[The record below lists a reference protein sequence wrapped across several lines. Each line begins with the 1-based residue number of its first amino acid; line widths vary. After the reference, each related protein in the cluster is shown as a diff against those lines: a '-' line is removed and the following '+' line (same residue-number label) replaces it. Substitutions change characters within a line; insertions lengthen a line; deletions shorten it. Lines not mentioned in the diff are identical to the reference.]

1 MTAQIFETKAAAFD
15 YLTRGRG
22 FRYERVRAAL
32 GALALPVTLHMGQG
46 GYVLASASNGWEFAV
61 YSTLTQLAAGILQE
75 LAAMPA
81 TATAAPAAP
90 VHFGVS
96 AAGYA
101 PQTLATCL
109 APAGPSLPPVRKWQA
124 QQQQQPQQGP
134 AMQTGPRTRST
145 GPLGLPADAA
155 ALLKRFGLT
164 LDSILTG
171 AENAKMA
178 KGEALSVILHH
189 LPARSLAAA
198 VSGPDD
204 ASTAPRS
211 RLPGLAELARLN
223 NLESLIA
230 SHNGCPWASKGCAG
244 GCLNWSGHGGISTNV
259 ASCRARRTMALIYD
273 ARLYAIC
280 VLWAIG
286 REYKRAQAKRVTLAV
301 RLRGTDDTG
310 WHALKFNLSPDEAV
324 VFARRF
330 GLPIVPGVGTTIA
343 ECLQLAEPGTIEL
356 YEYSK
361 APLRGPLGL
370 LAQRAAGID
379 TTASLAADRQG
390 GLRAAMEAVDH
401 GFRVAIPVA
410 YKKGAPVPC
419 AILLRQDGKTQ
430 RLIAVDGDLSDNRWL
445 DPQGPAGGWDGVAV
459 MLRTKVSQGAD
470 RKVAATFS
478 LTPTAGWQP
487 LAGCGEACL
496 IWPA

>member
-1 MTAQIFETKAAAFD
+1 MPAAPFETKADAFD

-32 GALALPVTLHMGQG
+32 EVLALPVTLHMGQG
-46 GYVLASASNGWEFAV
+46 GYVLASASNGWEFCV
-61 YSTLTQLAAGILQE
+61 FPTLTQLAKGILQE

-81 TATAAPAAP
+81 PAAPAAP
-90 VHFGVS
+90 
-96 AAGYA
+96 
-101 PQTLATCL
+101 
-109 APAGPSLPPVRKWQA
+109 AGPCLPVIKRRHV

-134 AMQTGPRTRST
+134 ALQTGPRTRST

-164 LDSILTG
+164 LDSVLTG

-178 KGEALSVILHH
+178 KGTALSVILHH

-198 VSGPDD
+198 VSGPTD
-204 ASTAPRS
+204 ATTAPRS
-211 RLPGLAELARLN
+211 RLSGLAALARLN

-230 SHNGCPWASKGCAG
+230 GYNGCLWASKGCAG

-286 REYKRAQAKRVTLAV
+286 REYKRAQAKKVTLAV

-310 WHALKFNLSPDEAV
+310 WHALRFNLLPEEAA

-330 GLPIVPGVGTTIA
+330 GLPIVPGIGTTIS
-343 ECLQLAEPGTIEL
+343 ECLQLAEPGNIEL

-379 TTASLAADRQG
+379 TTSSLAADRPG

-401 GFRVAIPVA
+401 GFRIAIPVA

-419 AILLRQDGKTQ
+419 AILLRQDGKIQ

-445 DPQGPAGGWDGVAV
+445 DPAGAAGGWDGVAV

-470 RKVAATFS
+470 LKVASPFS
-478 LTPTAGWQP
+478 LAPVPGWQP
-487 LAGCGEACL
+487 LAGGGEAYL
-496 IWPA
+496 IWSE